1 MSKVVEMYSMIIP
14 NKSATVLVEH
24 IFRVFDNDAN
34 GYIDFMVIKFWKRI
48 DNIQIMIQEFMIATD
63 MTSCGTPDEKLRW
76 AFKMYDEDGS
86 GIMHCT
92 FINFIA

>member
-1 MSKVVEMYSMIIP
+1 
-14 NKSATVLVEH
+14 
-24 IFRVFDNDAN
+24 
-34 GYIDFMVIKFWKRI
+34 
-48 DNIQIMIQEFMIATD
+48 MIQEFMIATD

>member
-1 MSKVVEMYSMIIP
+1 
-14 NKSATVLVEH
+14 
-24 IFRVFDNDAN
+24 
-34 GYIDFMVIKFWKRI
+34 
-48 DNIQIMIQEFMIATD
+48 MIATD

-86 GIMHCT
+86 GIMHRT

>member
-34 GYIDFMVIKFWKRI
+34 GHIDFMVI
-48 DNIQIMIQEFMIATD
+48 
-63 MTSCGTPDEKLRW
+63 
-76 AFKMYDEDGS
+76 
-86 GIMHCT
+86 
-92 FINFIA
+92 